1 MKIWN
6 SCNACYIAGNPIKDI
21 NAKLTFL
28 SSGSKVERWSTPLVL
43 KSGGNIGS
51 CNAWKCAT
59 NIDIHR
65 KPHKRYQCKTYISEC
80 KIKSWKMIDP
90 LIWLTR
96 MSPKIFQFRFS
107 LDMVNDDWLPP
118 RIWYLVEMLE
128 ILLLYILCY
137 DACKFATN
145 LFYPSAESH
154 LKMLI
159 YYIFSYECRFEMAVM
174 HLVL

>member
-1 MKIWN
+1 MQNLHFSVQDQKL
-6 SCNACYIAGNPIKDI
+6 KDDQPHW
-21 NAKLTFL
+21 F
-28 SSGSKVERWSTPLVL
+28 L

-51 CNAWKCAT
+51 STFLCNLLWCMEMCHKTFSPSA
-59 NIDIHR
+59 DIHMKMLIYYIFSFKCRFEMAVMHLYWR

-118 RIWYLVEMLE
+118 GIWYLVEMLE

-145 LFYPSAESH
+145 LFIHQLRAIW
-154 LKMLI
+154 K
-159 YYIFSYECRFEMAVM
+159 C
-174 HLVL
+174 